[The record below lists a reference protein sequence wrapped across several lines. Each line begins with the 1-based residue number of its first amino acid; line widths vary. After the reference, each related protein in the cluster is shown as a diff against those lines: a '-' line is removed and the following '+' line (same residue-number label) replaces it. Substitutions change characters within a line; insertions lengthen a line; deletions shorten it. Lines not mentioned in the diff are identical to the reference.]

1 MKRAERLNTI
11 LDLLAQRG
19 AVSVEEL
26 MSDLEISPATARRD
40 LDSLAHKRLLVRTR
54 GGAQA
59 TSVAYDL
66 PVRYSKDPRADA
78 KAAIARLASGLI
90 AEGDVVGLCGGTT
103 STALAG
109 VLATRDDFATRA
121 GAPALTVVTN
131 AINIAAQLA
140 VRPNFKI
147 MVTGGVL
154 SPRSYELVGTFADV
168 VVQGVSIDKTFLGV
182 NGIEPGRGPTIA
194 DESEAVINAAL
205 ASRARE
211 AYVVADASKI
221 GERAFA
227 SIPIEFRR
235 LITDETITDA
245 QVTMLEAD
253 GVEVL
258 VASLEE
264 SGLQPAG

>member
-19 AVSVEEL
+19 SISVEEL
-26 MSDLEISPATARRD
+26 MEGLAISPATARRD
-40 LDSLAHKRLLVRTR
+40 LDSLAHKRLLVRTH

-66 PVRYSKDPRADA
+66 PARYSRDPRADA
-78 KAAIARLASGLI
+78 KAAIARLASSLVV
-90 AEGDVVGLCGGTT
+90 ERDVVGLCGGTT
-103 STALAG
+103 STALASA
-109 VLATRDDFATRA
+109 LATRDDFTTRA
-121 GAPALTVVTN
+121 GSPALTIVTN

-154 SPRSYELVGTFADV
+154 SPRSYELAGTFADA

-182 NGIEPGRGPTIA
+182 NGIEPGRGPTIS
-194 DESEAVINAAL
+194 DESEAVVNAAL

-221 GERAFA
+221 GARAFA

-235 LITDETITDA
+235 LITDDSITDA
-245 QVTMLEAD
+245 QVSLLEAD

-258 VASLEE
+258 VAPVEPQSFEAV
-264 SGLQPAG
+264 G